1 MYYLKHMC
9 IYIYIYDVDD
19 TYIIYIYRER
29 YDVDMHGIHK
39 SRPRVG
45 QKVGCSLADDHRKP
59 IEMLS
64 DAQNHQESECFKYSN
79 HLKIYTHIYYISTSF
94 IDVDC

>member
-1 MYYLKHMC
+1 
-9 IYIYIYDVDD
+9 
-19 TYIIYIYRER
+19 
-29 YDVDMHGIHK
+29 MHGIHK

-64 DAQNHQESECFKYSN
+64 DAQNHQESEDFKYSN
-79 HLKIYTHIYYISTSF
+79 RLKIYIYIISTSF